1 MLLGQ
6 ELVDLLLGKLV
17 GLSRTIGKAD
27 GLHVKVRYQ
36 SFDTLPLAVGSR
48 FVLVHHDGYLAPGPK
63 GRLDMRLL
71 RRVQLAAMK
80 ASTFMKPAC
89 QIRKASKKPSTNIS
103 SLFPLAGWLA
113 QGPTDTGRWLS
124 LLSSQRRDSTE
135 LHLLKVAARE
145 RACLKKL
152 CLEGV

>member
-71 RRVQLAAMK
+71 RRVQLAA
-80 ASTFMKPAC
+80 
-89 QIRKASKKPSTNIS
+89 
-103 SLFPLAGWLA
+103 
-113 QGPTDTGRWLS
+113 
-124 LLSSQRRDSTE
+124 
-135 LHLLKVAARE
+135 H
-145 RACLKKL
+145 
-152 CLEGV
+152 EGVHVHETGLPDTQGVKKAFDQYQLPFSLGRLVSSRPNRYWTMAESFK